1 MFSSCELS
9 HRLSVPRQACLCP
22 RCTMRPHSL
31 LNLPRAHAD
40 SFQAARLTAWNSAA
54 IACRVVDDLGTALEV
69 YGGLAITPNLK
80 RLAAKGTQMRSAFV
94 SIAVCAPS
102 RTAFLTGLRPD
113 TTQVWTIGPYF
124 RATSRGEGMEVVT
137 LPQMFRMHGYNTTG
151 AGTTRPFNRSLS
163 CNAAAPF

>member
-1 MFSSCELS
+1 MSTSLS
-9 HRLSVPRQACLCP
+9 TVACIIPPLERNESDAEYLSV
-22 RCTMRPHSL
+22 
-31 LNLPRAHAD
+31 AHERKPLRGSAD
-40 SFQAARLTAWNSAA
+40 PVAVWVDYS
-54 IACRVVDDLGTALEV
+54 VVDDLGTALEV

-151 AGTTRPFNRSLS
+151 AGKTSARCSVHCTH
-163 CNAAAPF
+163 

>member
-1 MFSSCELS
+1 MQERACSS
-9 HRLSVPRQACLCP
+9 
-22 RCTMRPHSL
+22 
-31 LNLPRAHAD
+31 RA
-40 SFQAARLTAWNSAA
+40 RTLGGSAQPVLVWLD
-54 IACRVVDDLGTALEV
+54 CSVVDDLGTALEV

-151 AGTTRPFNRSLS
+151 SGKTCTNPRCSVHCALFHALS
-163 CNAAAPF
+163 ASANG

>member
-1 MFSSCELS
+1 VKL
-9 HRLSVPRQACLCP
+9 R
-22 RCTMRPHSL
+22 
-31 LNLPRAHAD
+31 
-40 SFQAARLTAWNSAA
+40 
-54 IACRVVDDLGTALEV
+54 RVVDDLGTALEV

-151 AGTTRPFNRSLS
+151 SGKTHTASPTLLPLAVSQRSGGSLIHL
-163 CNAAAPF
+163 